1 MQWSDEGVV
10 LSARRH
16 GESALIVQLL
26 THEHGRH
33 AGLARGQGPKTRA
46 IYQIG
51 NQLAV
56 TWRARLIEHLGS
68 LTGEV
73 VRSHAGALLD
83 DPLRLACLVAA
94 AAVAEAAL
102 PEREPHPRVYEG
114 LLAVIDALEAD
125 SGWAVALVEWEESLL
140 AELGFGLDLSRCA
153 ATGGTEDLIYVS
165 PRSGQAVSAAAGEAY
180 RERLLRLPSF
190 LLPGEPSRKPAPAEV
205 LDGIELTGFFLERR
219 VFAPHGRKMPAAR
232 SRFVDVLRQ
241 AVTISGG

>member
-26 THEHGRH
+26 TREHGRH

-46 IYQIG
+46 VYQIG
-51 NQLAV
+51 NQLAA
-56 TWRARLIEHLGS
+56 TWRARLAEHLGS
-68 LTGEV
+68 LTGEL

-94 AAVAEAAL
+94 AAVAEVAL
-102 PEREPHPRVYEG
+102 PERQPHSRVYDG
-114 LLAVIDALEAD
+114 LLAVIDALERD
-125 SGWAVALVEWEESLL
+125 SGWAVATVEWEDELL
-140 AELGFGLDLSRCA
+140 AELGFGLDLSSCA
-153 ATGGTEDLIYVS
+153 ATGGTEDLVYVS

-180 RERLLRLPSF
+180 RERLLRLPRF
-190 LLPGEPSRKPAPAEV
+190 LLPGAPPQQAGADEV
-205 LDGIELTGFFLERR
+205 LDGLELTGFFLERR

-232 SRFVDVLRQ
+232 SRFVDALRQ
-241 AVTISGG
+241 AVSMSGG